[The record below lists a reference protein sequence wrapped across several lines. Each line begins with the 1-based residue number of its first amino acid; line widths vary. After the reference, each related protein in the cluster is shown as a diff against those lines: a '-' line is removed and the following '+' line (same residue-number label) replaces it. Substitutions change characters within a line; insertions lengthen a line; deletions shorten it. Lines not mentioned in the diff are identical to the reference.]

1 MVATL
6 PAQHRRDWPAAGGGW
21 GCAAHRG
28 TGASAAA
35 VAAAA
40 RSGPAH
46 TAVRPRAAAGARA
59 PRPAGSVRP
68 FWEGGDMRCELLGR
82 LVGVGRWVES
92 NDIMTYYG
100 GLLRCCVVRR
110 RDVIGIAHG
119 EESIDRAL
127 LVATHRVDDGVPI
140 RYEQGKIDHI
150 SRSSRKCV
158 NDGGVVYISSQNG
171 RIEIR
176 KDRVQLGYLGI
187 CKLID
192 GQL

>member
-1 MVATL
+1 
-6 PAQHRRDWPAAGGGW
+6 
-21 GCAAHRG
+21 
-28 TGASAAA
+28 
-35 VAAAA
+35 
-40 RSGPAH
+40 
-46 TAVRPRAAAGARA
+46 
-59 PRPAGSVRP
+59 
-68 FWEGGDMRCELLGR
+68 
-82 LVGVGRWVES
+82 VES

-150 SRSSRKCV
+150 SRSSWKCG

-192 GQL
+192 GQLWRSSSDSSCRYSWMLLPPFLLARRCLPGLR